1 MFITYLQDY
10 REEEPEWIAK
20 YLRGEP
26 KMMHQNTFSDFN
38 AQTT

>member
-20 YLRGEP
+20 YLRG
-26 KMMHQNTFSDFN
+26 
-38 AQTT
+38 AQHHLTCTE